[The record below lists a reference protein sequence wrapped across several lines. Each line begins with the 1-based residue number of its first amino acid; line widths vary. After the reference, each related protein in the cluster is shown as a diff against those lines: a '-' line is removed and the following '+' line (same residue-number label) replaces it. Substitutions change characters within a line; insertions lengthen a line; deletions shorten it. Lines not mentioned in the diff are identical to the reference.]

1 MRSST
6 PLTKSPALRVF
17 PNETVDHYM
26 ANPFV
31 AVARARGEDHTDT
44 GESLEEIVRRS
55 ILHMSA
61 DLAERHTLEAVAE
74 AAGCGPFSLIR
85 AFRRLT
91 GTTPIRFLTILRLAE
106 AKRLLLVGDA
116 RVIDACYEVGYESL
130 GSFNNRFKALVGLT
144 PTELR
149 RKLHTLEIGQRW
161 AQRTGALHDG
171 FIYAVAIY
179 RAGAAHSDLIDLV
192 AIQGSRPQL
201 QFVERG
207 DYEAIYYASPIGQ
220 SPLDLLLQRQMLR
233 SDIVPLAG
241 DWQSTARAAS
251 ASLRPSTQFDP
262 PALPVIVDCLDR
274 HSPPVALRALA

>member
-6 PLTKSPALRVF
+6 QLTKSSALRVL
-17 PNETVDHYM
+17 PNERVGRYL

-31 AVARARGEDHTDT
+31 AVSRARAEDDIEKA
-44 GESLEEIVRRS
+44 ESLEEIVRRG
-55 ILHMSA
+55 IEHMSA
-61 DLAERHTLEAVAE
+61 DLTERHTLEAVAE

-106 AKRLLLVGDA
+106 AKRLLLMGDA
-116 RVIDACYEVGYESL
+116 HVIDACYEVGYESL

-149 RKLHTLEIGQRW
+149 RKLHTLEIDDKRW
-161 AQRTGALHDG
+161 AQQTSVLQDE
-171 FIYAVAIY
+171 FICAVAVY
-179 RAGAAHSDLIDLV
+179 RAGAAHSDLIQLV
-192 AIQGSRPQL
+192 ALQGPRPQL
-201 QFVERG
+201 MERG
-207 DYEAIYYASPIGQ
+207 DYEAIYYASPMARN
-220 SPLDLLLQRQMLR
+220 PLDLLLQRRVLR

-241 DWQSTARAAS
+241 DWQTTAHVAS

-274 HSPPVALRALA
+274 HSPPVALRAVS

>member
-1 MRSST
+1 
-6 PLTKSPALRVF
+6 
-17 PNETVDHYM
+17 M

-31 AVARARGEDHTDT
+31 AVARARGEDDTET
-44 GESLEEIVRRS
+44 GESLEEIVRRG
-55 ILHMSA
+55 IQHMSA
-61 DLAERHTLEAVAE
+61 DLTERHTLEAVAE

-106 AKRLLLVGDA
+106 AKRLLLMGDA

-149 RKLHTLEIGQRW
+149 RRLHTLEIDDQCW

-179 RAGAAHSDLIDLV
+179 RAGAAHSDLIQLV
-192 AIQGSRPQL
+192 ALQGPWPQ
-201 QFVERG
+201 FMERG
-207 DYEAIYYASPIGQ
+207 DYEAIYYASPMGRT
-220 SPLDLLLQRQMLR
+220 PLDLLLQRQVLR

-241 DWQSTARAAS
+241 DWQSTARVAS

-262 PALPVIVDCLDR
+262 PALPVIVDCLDQ